1 MTAERGTCLVC
12 GRPVLPT
19 ETAAYPVRGWEVE
32 RPGGGGANRILR
44 REREDGIAHKVCVQ
58 HGQRDS
64 LFGEE
69 T

>member
-44 REREDGIAHKVCVQ
+44 RERGRH
-58 HGQRDS
+58 RP
-64 LFGEE
+64 
-69 T
+69 